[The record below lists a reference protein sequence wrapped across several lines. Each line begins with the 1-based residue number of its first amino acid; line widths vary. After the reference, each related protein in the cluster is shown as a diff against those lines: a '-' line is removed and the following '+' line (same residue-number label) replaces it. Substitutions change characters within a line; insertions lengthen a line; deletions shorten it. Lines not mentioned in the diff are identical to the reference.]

1 MAFFAQ
7 RTTAK
12 RSSPCATMRA
22 RSSDARNAG
31 AGLIPS
37 GGMSLKSSRLTVAP
51 VTTKR
56 EMVPGEFAYVRT
68 TEMEP

>member
-1 MAFFAQ
+1 
-7 RTTAK
+7 
-12 RSSPCATMRA
+12 MRA